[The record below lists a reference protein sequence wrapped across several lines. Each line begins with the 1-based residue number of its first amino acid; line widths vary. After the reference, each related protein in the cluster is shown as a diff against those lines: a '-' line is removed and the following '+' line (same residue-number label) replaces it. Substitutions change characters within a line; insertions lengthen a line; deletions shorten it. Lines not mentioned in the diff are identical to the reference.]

1 MGNSCYDSIPATR
14 HDSEGGITRMKSI
27 ARSYLWWPGLDGDLE
42 KQARSCLPCQ
52 AVKQPPPPAPLHP
65 WIWPDRPW
73 QRIHIDF
80 ASPFLGRMFLLVVD
94 AHSIWTEVFEM
105 NQTTSTKTI
114 QALRQ
119 LFSSY
124 GLPEQDVSD
133 NGPHFVS
140 SEFHNFLLNNG
151 IRHIHSSPY
160 HPASNGLVE
169 RFVRTFKE
177 PMKASKHDG
186 LTLSHR
192 IANFLVTY
200 RNTPYAT
207 TQQSP
212 CSLFLGRSLRTRLD
226 LLKPNPQESVAAK
239 QAIQKK
245 TARSANSWKNLH
257 SRTTCDCEE
266 HAIRRRMDSCSSP
279 QSVRTPYLFC

>member
-1 MGNSCYDSIPATR
+1 
-14 HDSEGGITRMKSI
+14 MKSI
-27 ARSYLWWPGLDGDLE
+27 ARSYLLWPELDGDLE

-80 ASPFLGRMFLLVVD
+80 AGPFLGRMFMLMVD
-94 AHSIWTEVFEM
+94 AHSKWTEVFKM
-105 NQTTSTKTI
+105 NQTTSSKTI
-114 QALRQ
+114 QVLRQ

-124 GLPEQDVSD
+124 GLPEQVVSD

-151 IRHIHSSPY
+151 IRHIRSSPY
-160 HPASNGLVE
+160 HSASNGHVE
-169 RFVRTFKE
+169 QFIRTFKE
-177 PMKASKHDG
+177 PMKASKHVG

-200 RNTPYAT
+200 RNTPM
-207 TQQSP
+207 QQHSNHLALYSWVVLYIP
-212 CSLFLGRSLRTRLD
+212 ALMYSNPTLRNQLLLSKQYRKRQHDQHTRERIFTPGQPVIVKNMLPGDAWIPGVVLSQLGPLTFSVDVGEGRVWRRHESARL
-226 LLKPNPQESVAAK
+226 
-239 QAIQKK
+239 
-245 TARSANSWKNLH
+245 T
-257 SRTTCDCEE
+257 
-266 HAIRRRMDSCSSP
+266 
-279 QSVRTPYLFC
+279 

>member
-1 MGNSCYDSIPATR
+1 MVAWTR
-14 HDSEGGITRMKSI
+14 W
-27 ARSYLWWPGLDGDLE
+27 RSR
-42 KQARSCLPCQ
+42 KQAKSCLPCQ
-52 AVKQPPPPAPLHP
+52 AVKQPPPPALLHP

-73 QRIHIDF
+73 QRIHVDF
-80 ASPFLGRMFLLVVD
+80 AGPFLGRMFLLVVD
-94 AHSIWTEVFEM
+94 AHFKWTEVFEM

-114 QALRQ
+114 QVLRQ

-124 GLPEQDVSD
+124 GLPEQVVSD

-200 RNTPYAT
+200 RNTPHAT

-212 CSLFLGRSLRTRLD
+212 CSLFLGHSLRTRFD
-226 LLKPNPQESVAAK
+226 LLKPNPQESVAVK

-245 TARSANSWKNLH
+245 TARSAHSWKNLH

-266 HAIRRRMDSCSSP
+266 HATRRRMDSWSSP